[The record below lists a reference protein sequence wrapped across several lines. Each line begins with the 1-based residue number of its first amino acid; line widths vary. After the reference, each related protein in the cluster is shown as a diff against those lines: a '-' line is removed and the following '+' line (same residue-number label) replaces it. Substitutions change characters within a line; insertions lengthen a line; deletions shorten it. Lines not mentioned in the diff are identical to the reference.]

1 MPLSKFV
8 FKPGIMR
15 EGTAYDNEG
24 GWFDS
29 NLVRFNA
36 GRPEK
41 IGGWRKD
48 TDNSFLGTCRALH
61 PWVSLN
67 GSKFLG
73 LGTHLKYYINVSTML
88 PPYERLRLIALLF
101 LLLTAAVL

>member
-1 MPLSKFV
+1 MPLNKFV

-24 GWFDS
+24 GWFDT

-41 IGGWRKD
+41 IGCWKKHSSS
-48 TDNSFLGTCRALH
+48 SFLGTCRKIH
-61 PWVSLN
+61 VYSDIE
-67 GSKFLG
+67 S
-73 LGTHLKYYINVSTML
+73 TKYKIL
-88 PPYERLRLIALLF
+88 
-101 LLLTAAVL
+101 

>member
-8 FKPGIMR
+8 FKPGIFR

-48 TDNSFLGTCRALH
+48 TDNSFLGTCRA
-61 PWVSLN
+61 
-67 GSKFLG
+67 
-73 LGTHLKYYINVSTML
+73 
-88 PPYERLRLIALLF
+88 
-101 LLLTAAVL
+101 